1 MGTASITSAGSEG
14 STSSSE
20 GSDID
25 GDVDIMDDNDIPKE
39 DSGLSLVS
47 LKDLFPTMRQTYGV
61 EIKEP
66 SKPNVMVYNK
76 YVAIGENASQPVD
89 SSIKHP
95 GKTTELIQK
104 SIFPLD
110 SVFNVE
116 PPKISSA
123 SKEIYKTY
131 VRRGE

>member
-1 MGTASITSAGSEG
+1 MIVVHNIVYCDLCSLYFTFCFTVLCDDRSSTTEANPNVSGRDSTASITSAGSEG

-76 YVAIGENASQPVD
+76 
-89 SSIKHP
+89 
-95 GKTTELIQK
+95 
-104 SIFPLD
+104 
-110 SVFNVE
+110 
-116 PPKISSA
+116 
-123 SKEIYKTY
+123 
-131 VRRGE
+131 